1 MKTKTTATTAT
12 QPSNTAA
19 GVNAPPARAKSKAA
33 ATTHRHTRVPLLK
46 DTPAQAPF
54 TLGLDLGDRKHS
66 VCVIDTLG
74 RVIQEQSID
83 NDREALA
90 LLAKEWPGALIA
102 MEVGT
107 HSAWVSRLLR
117 EAGMEVIVAN
127 ARKVRAISQ
136 NERKCDEADAAM
148 LARLAR
154 VDPALLHPLEHGS
167 EQAQKDLLCI
177 KMRDSLVRGR
187 VALINAVRFTLK
199 SLGHRVSKPSN
210 ERFHKIVMAEVPED
224 CHAVI
229 APMVAVLAEM
239 SAQIKSLEKHIEEL
253 GSKHY
258 PDAKRLR
265 EIDGV
270 GPITSLCFV
279 LKVGDPARFEQVR
292 DIGPYLGLAPRRDQ
306 SGGCDKQLGISKCGD
321 RYLRSLLVNAAQRL
335 LAAHAPECALRAQ
348 GLKLLGAGSSREK
361 KRAVV
366 AVARKLAV
374 LMLSIWKSGQSY
386 ERRAPEI
393 KLHIERPE
401 AQTAAL
407 N

>member
-1 MKTKTTATTAT
+1 MKTENIAPTA
-12 QPSNTAA
+12 PHCSNTAA
-19 GVNAPPARAKSKAA
+19 ATHTLSAA
-33 ATTHRHTRVPLLK
+33 AKRKAVTPHRHSRTPSLK
-46 DTPAQAPF
+46 DTPAQAPY

-66 VCVIDTLG
+66 VCVIDALG
-74 RVIQEQSID
+74 RVLREQSIE
-83 NDREALA
+83 NDRAALA

-107 HSAWVSRLLR
+107 HSAWVSRLLTD
-117 EAGMEVIVAN
+117 AGMEVIVAN

-167 EQAQKDLLCI
+167 EQAQKDLLSI
-177 KMRDSLVRGR
+177 KMRDNLVRSR
-187 VALINAVRFTLK
+187 VSLINAVRFTLK
-199 SLGHRVSKPSN
+199 SLGHRISKPSN
-210 ERFHKIVMAEVPED
+210 ERFHKTVMEEVPAD

-229 APMVAVLAEM
+229 APMVAVLTEM

-270 GPITSLCFV
+270 GPITSLYFV

-292 DIGPYLGLAPRRDQ
+292 DIGAYLGLAPKRDQ
-306 SGGCDKQLGISKCGD
+306 SGNCDKQLGISKCGD
-321 RYLRSLLVNAAQRL
+321 SYLRCLLVNAAQYL
-335 LAAHAPECALRAQ
+335 LGAHAPECALRAQ
-348 GLKLLGAGSSREK
+348 GLKLLGAGTSREK
-361 KRAVV
+361 RRAAV

-374 LMLSIWKSGQSY
+374 LMLSIWKSGQTY
-386 ERRAPEI
+386 ERRAPEL
-393 KLHIERPE
+393 KLQIQRPE
-401 AQTAAL
+401 APTTAL